1 MSWFDEQIKLRKQQ
15 DDEVFS
21 QSFENIVNSVVGKKE
36 KTNQFDINYDAIT
49 TILRS
54 YGFKSKVV
62 VPKEIT
68 DFNEQLE
75 YLCRPFGVMYRRIT
89 LSQGWYKDCVG
100 SLLGFLLEDDTPV
113 ALLSDGFS
121 YKFEYKGKVIRV
133 NKKNAKLLKI
143 DAYCFYK
150 PFPNKKLTS
159 IDLVKYAF
167 ATRSLKDMVIIILF
181 MGIST
186 LLGLLLPKISYF
198 LYSTVVDSKSL
209 VLLISTVFFYL
220 CATASTS
227 LFNTYKTL
235 YNNIV
240 STKMSIAVDAA
251 TMMRTLSLPASFF
264 RKYSSGDLS
273 QRISYLSNL
282 CQLLMS
288 VIFSTGFSSLFS
300 LVYISS
306 IFEFAP
312 GLVIPSIIV
321 IIVTISF
328 SLLTTFV
335 QQKISKQLME
345 DGAKLS
351 GISYAMVSG
360 IRKIRISGSEKRAF
374 ARWANMFAKTSQSQY
389 NPPMFIKINT
399 VITSAISLIGTIVMY
414 FFAVET
420 GVDMAQYTAFTA
432 AYGMVFGA
440 FSSIASIA
448 LSAANIK
455 STLEMAKPIMD
466 CVPEVQE
473 NKEIITN
480 IKGGIELSNVSFRY
494 NDNMPLVIDD
504 MSIKIEPGQYV
515 AIVGKTGCGKSTLI
529 RLLLGFEK
537 AQKGSIYYDGKDINS
552 IDLKSLRR
560 KIGTVMQD
568 SRLFQGDIYSNI
580 VIAAPHLSVDDA
592 WQAAK
597 IAGIDQDIMEM
608 PMGMNTLIT
617 EGSGGI
623 SGGQRQR
630 LVIAR
635 AIAPKP
641 KVLIFDEATSAL
653 DNITQKKVSQALDSL
668 QCTRIVIAHRLS
680 TIKHCDRILYL
691 EDGKFIEDGTYDEL
705 IAMNGKFAKLV
716 ERQRIEKQ

>member
-75 YLCRPFGVMYRRIT
+75 YLGLPFGVMYRRIT

-100 SLLGFLLEDDTPV
+100 SLLGFLKEDDTPV

-167 ATRSLKDMVIIILF
+167 ATRSLKDIVIIILF

-198 LYSTVVDSKSL
+198 LYSTVVDSKSIA
-209 VLLISTVFFYL
+209 LLTSTIFFYL

-227 LFNTYKTL
+227 LFNTYQTL

-374 ARWANMFAKTSQSQY
+374 ARWANMFAKTSQNQY

-466 CVPEVQE
+466 CVPEVQD

-494 NDNMPLVIDD
+494 SDNMPLVIDD

-537 AQKGSIYYDGKDINS
+537 TQKGSIYYDGKDINS

-691 EDGKFIEDGTYDEL
+691 ENGKFVEDGTYDEL

-716 ERQRIEKQ
+716 ERQRIEK